1 LSEYRLRQR
10 KVESLQEVPVSN
22 EPQKETSELTAEI
35 DAIVAQIKRA
45 ILALEEDTPAGGSSL
60 SITSADLT
68 LNAVVTKDVGGN
80 LKFKLFGHDFGA
92 GVDLSKAD
100 TQTIELKLTPVPDE
114 AVVFGIEEV
123 STKLVNAMRAIRASV
138 AKAAASP
145 PRFDLDEA
153 SIELNFQIDKDGTI
167 DFILAGEAKTTNVQ
181 TIKLALG
188 KA

>member
-1 LSEYRLRQR
+1 MSD
-10 KVESLQEVPVSN
+10 
-22 EPQKETSELTAEI
+22 EPQRETSELTAEI

-45 ILALEEDTPAGGSSL
+45 ILDLEGDTPGHGSSL
-60 SITSADLT
+60 SIKSADLT

-92 GVDLSKAD
+92 GMDLSKAD
-100 TQTIELKLTPVPDE
+100 TQTIELKLKPVAED
-114 AVVFGIEEV
+114 VVAFGVEEV
-123 STKLVNAMRAIRASV
+123 SAKLVNAMRAIRASV
-138 AKAAASP
+138 ATAAASP

-153 SIELNFQIDKDGTI
+153 SVELNFQIDKDGTI

-181 TIKLALG
+181 TIKLSLG